1 MEKREMA
8 TKLIVA
14 LDFPELAPALA
25 LVDKL
30 GDTVEWYKVGKQ
42 LFTHYGPAVLQELK
56 ARGKKVFLDM
66 KFHDIPNTVA
76 GAVRSAAAIGAD
88 IINVHASGG
97 PAMLAAAADAARETG
112 KIVIAVTVLTSM
124 DQEQLNAIGLEVTPA
139 QQVSRLARLTEE
151 SGLAGVVCSPL
162 EIELIRRERSA
173 DFITVVPGIRPAG
186 AAVGDQKRIM
196 TPALA
201 AKAGA
206 SYIVVGRPIIA
217 APDPVAAAEAV
228 LAELAQA

>member
-1 MEKREMA
+1 MA

-14 LDFPELAPALA
+14 LDFPELEPALA
-25 LVDKL
+25 LVDRL

-42 LFTHYGPAVLQELK
+42 LFTHYGPMVLKELK
-56 ARGKKVFLDM
+56 NRGKQVFLDM
-66 KFHDIPNTVA
+66 KYYDIPNTVA
-76 GAVRSAAAIGAD
+76 GAIRSAAAIGAD

-97 PAMLAAAADAARETG
+97 PAMLAAAAAAAKETG
-112 KIVIAVTVLTSM
+112 KTVIAVTVLTSM

-162 EIELIRRERSA
+162 EIELIRAERSG

-217 APDPVAAAEAV
+217 AEDPVAAAKSV
-228 LAELAQA
+228 LAELAEA

>member
-1 MEKREMA
+1 MA

-173 DFITVVPGIRPAG
+173 EFITVVPGIRPAG

-217 APDPVAAAEAV
+217 APDPVAAAKAV

>member
-1 MEKREMA
+1 
-8 TKLIVA
+8 
-14 LDFPELAPALA
+14 
-25 LVDKL
+25 
-30 GDTVEWYKVGKQ
+30 
-42 LFTHYGPAVLQELK
+42 
-56 ARGKKVFLDM
+56 M

>member
-1 MEKREMA
+1 MA